1 MTNEV
6 RELFDFISTNGMSV
20 LWDYGG
26 SRAASTVEALPEVR
40 VTELVNGVLV
50 SKSLNKVTEIGQETS
65 RREPESESGP
75 EIIDLQEYAKS
86 KAASSV
92 QVNEVREI
100 FEFLNGKF

>member
-20 LWDYGG
+20 LWDYGYGG
-26 SRAASTVEALPEVR
+26 SKAASVSVPEALPEVR

-50 SKSLNKVTEIGQETS
+50 SKQVQK
-65 RREPESESGP
+65 GP

-86 KAASSV
+86 KTASFSV
-92 QVNEVREI
+92 QRNPVRELFDCI
-100 FEFLNGKF
+100 PYFN

>member
-20 LWDYGG
+20 LWDYDYGG
-26 SRAASTVEALPEVR
+26 SRAASSTTVEALPEVR

-50 SKSLNKVTEIGQETS
+50 SKQVQK
-65 RREPESESGP
+65 GP
-75 EIIDLQEYAKS
+75 EVIDLQEYAKS

-92 QVNEVREI
+92 QRVNEVREI